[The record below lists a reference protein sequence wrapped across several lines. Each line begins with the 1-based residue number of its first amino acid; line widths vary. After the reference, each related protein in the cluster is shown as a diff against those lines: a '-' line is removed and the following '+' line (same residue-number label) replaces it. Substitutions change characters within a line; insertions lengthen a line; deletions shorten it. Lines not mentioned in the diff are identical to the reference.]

1 MYDDLVFLPP
11 LCCRTIFPI
20 RIQGAE
26 FQVGQV
32 GVSSFMC
39 LLDLA
44 LVKERS
50 YAQAEGLALRP
61 AAVGKGRI
69 VGSGGGEVPLLVRGI
84 ETRAVPDDMLVSSDQ
99 DTRRE

>member
-1 MYDDLVFLPP
+1 MYDDLVFFPP
-11 LCCRTIFPI
+11 LCRRTIFPV

-39 LLDLA
+39 LFNLA
-44 LVKERS
+44 LVEERG

-61 AAVGKGRI
+61 AAVGKGWI
-69 VGSGGGEVPLLVRGI
+69 VGSGGGEVPLLVRRV
-84 ETRAVPDDMLVSSDQ
+84 ETCAVPDGMLVSSYQ
-99 DTRRE
+99 ETGRE